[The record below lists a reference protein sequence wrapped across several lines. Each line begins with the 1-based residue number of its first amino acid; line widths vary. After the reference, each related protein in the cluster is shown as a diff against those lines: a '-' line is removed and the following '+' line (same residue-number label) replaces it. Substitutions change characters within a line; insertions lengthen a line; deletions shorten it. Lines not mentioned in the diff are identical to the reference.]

1 MFKKADVTQPVD
13 DLQELA
19 KLLGEAYRG
28 YKELKR
34 AVLEPVSKPVE
45 EYLREVLGEIIYRQL
60 TDLGQAKELSR
71 DVDLKAL
78 YEEILRRHVGRIQQ

>member
-1 MFKKADVTQPVD
+1 VD

-28 YKELKR
+28 YKELKK